1 MKIFLKGME
10 FYAYHGAIK
19 EENLLGQRFIVNLEI
34 ECDLPDEDELKNTV
48 DYTEIYK
55 KTKDIV
61 ENFKFK
67 LIETLAK
74 EIGKKILED
83 KRVKC
88 VKVTVE
94 KVSPPIKGIL
104 DKVGVEVALRND
116 SNILWYRDNRA

>member
-34 ECDLPDEDELKNTV
+34 ECDSPDEDELKNTV

-104 DKVGVEVALRND
+104 DKVGVEVALKND
-116 SNILWYRDNRA
+116 SNIL

>member
-19 EENLLGQRFIVNLEI
+19 EENLLGQRFVVDIEL
-34 ECDLPDEDELKNTV
+34 ECDAPNEDDLKETI

-55 KTKDIV
+55 KTKEIV

-83 KRVKC
+83 KRIKNIIVR
-88 VKVTVE
+88 VE
-94 KVSPPIKGIL
+94 KISPPIKGIL
-104 DKVGVEVALRND
+104 DKVGVEVTLKND
-116 SNILWYRDNRA
+116 FSVF

>member
-104 DKVGVEVALRND
+104 DKVGVEVALKND

>member
-104 DKVGVEVALRND
+104 DKVGVEVTLKND
-116 SNILWYRDNRA
+116 SNIL